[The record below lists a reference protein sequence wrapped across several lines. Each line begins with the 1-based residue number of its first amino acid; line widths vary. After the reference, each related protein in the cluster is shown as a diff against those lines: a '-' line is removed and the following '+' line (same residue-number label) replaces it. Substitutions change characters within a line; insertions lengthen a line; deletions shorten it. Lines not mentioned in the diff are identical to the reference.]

1 MTASWEENRAR
12 HILDARRDRRQIDCA
27 GPDELSMEAAYRISR
42 RIRDL
47 RSSAG
52 ERVIGRKLGFTN
64 RTIWDEYQV
73 RAPIW
78 GYMYDTTFD
87 DVSSAE
93 TPFSLAPFCEP
104 RIEPEIAFAF
114 SRAPQ
119 VGESENQLLS
129 AIAWYAHGFEIVDSL
144 YRDWKFKAADTVA
157 AFGLHGAYLCGPRRQ
172 MTDEDAAMLPSAL
185 QRFQIEITRDGETV
199 DIGHGANVLGSP
211 LSALRHAIEVI
222 ANDPDADP
230 IGAGEI
236 ITTGTVT
243 RAFPVKPGE
252 TWATKVTGLPL
263 DDLRIAFI

>member
-1 MTASWEENRAR
+1 MTATWEKNLAR

-27 GPDELSMEAAYRISR
+27 EAEDLSMEAAYRICR

-73 RAPIW
+73 HAPIW
-78 GYMYDTTFD
+78 GYMYDTTFH

-93 TPFSLAPFCEP
+93 ARFSLAPFCEP
-104 RIEPEIAFAF
+104 RIEPEIAFGF
-114 SRAPQ
+114 SRAPR
-119 VGESENQLLS
+119 VGESDDELLG

-144 YRDWKFKAADTVA
+144 YKDWKFKAADTVA
-157 AFGLHGAYLCGPRRQ
+157 AFGLHGAYLCGPRRL
-172 MTDEDAAMLPSAL
+172 MTEEDAATLRSTL
-185 QRFQIEITRDGETV
+185 QTFQIEIARDGETI
-199 DIGHGANVLGSP
+199 DIGHGGNVLGSP

-222 ANDPDADP
+222 ANDPYADP
-230 IGAGEI
+230 IGTGEI
-236 ITTGTVT
+236 VTTGTVT

-252 TWATKVTGLPL
+252 TWATKVNGLPL
-263 DDLRIAFI
+263 GNLRIAFA

>member
-1 MTASWEENRAR
+1 MTATWEENRALQ
-12 HILDARRDRRQIDCA
+12 ILDARRDRRQIACA
-27 GPDELSMEAAYRISR
+27 EADELSMEAAYRISR

-47 RSSAG
+47 RRSAG

-73 RAPIW
+73 HAPIW
-78 GYMYDTTFD
+78 GYMYDTTFHD
-87 DVSSAE
+87 ISSAE

-114 SRAPQ
+114 ARAPRA
-119 VGESENQLLS
+119 GESDNELLG

-144 YRDWKFKAADTVA
+144 YKDWKFKAADTVA

-185 QRFQIEITRDGETV
+185 KTFQIEIARDGETI
-199 DIGHGANVLGSP
+199 DIGHGANVLDSP

-222 ANDPDADP
+222 ANDPDAAP

-236 ITTGTVT
+236 VTTGTVT
-243 RAFPVKPGE
+243 RAFPIKPGE
-252 TWATKVTGLPL
+252 TRETTVSGLPL
-263 DDLRIAFI
+263 GGLRIAFA

>member
-1 MTASWEENRAR
+1 MTEAEEENRAR
-12 HILDARRDRRQIDCA
+12 QILDARRDRRQIACSRPED
-27 GPDELSMEAAYRISR
+27 LSMEAAYRISR

-47 RSSAG
+47 RTDQG

-73 RAPIW
+73 HAPIW
-78 GYMYDTTFD
+78 GYMYDTTFHE
-87 DVSSAE
+87 VLNAE
-93 TPFSLAPFCEP
+93 TRFSLAPFCEP

-114 SRAPQ
+114 SRAPRA
-119 VGESENQLLS
+119 GESEDELLA

-172 MTDEDAAMLPSAL
+172 MTDEDAATLRSAL
-185 QRFQIEITRDGETV
+185 QTFQIEISRDGKTI

-230 IGAGEI
+230 IRAGEI
-236 ITTGTVT
+236 VTTGTVT

-252 TWATKVTGLPL
+252 TWATTVSGLPL
-263 DDLRIAFI
+263 DDLRVAFV

>member
-1 MTASWEENRAR
+1 VTATWEENRAR
-12 HILDARRDRRQIDCA
+12 QLLDARRERRQIACA
-27 GPDELSMEAAYRISR
+27 GPDELSLEAAYRISR

-47 RSSAG
+47 RTDEG

-73 RAPIW
+73 HAPIW
-78 GYMYDTTFD
+78 GYMYDTTFHD
-87 DVSSAE
+87 ASAAQ

-114 SRAPQ
+114 SRAPR
-119 VGESENQLLS
+119 VGESDDELLG

-144 YRDWKFKAADTVA
+144 YKDWKFKAADTVA
-157 AFGLHGAYLCGPRRQ
+157 AFGLHGAYLCGPHRQ
-172 MTDEDAAMLPSAL
+172 MTDEDAAMLSSAL
-185 QRFQIEITRDGETV
+185 QSFQIEISRDGETI
-199 DIGHGANVLGSP
+199 DIGHGGNVLGSP

-222 ANDPDADP
+222 ANDPDAEP

-236 ITTGTVT
+236 VTTGTVT

-252 TWATKVTGLPL
+252 TWSTTINGIPL
-263 DDLRIAFI
+263 DGLRITFV